1 MNPSCFEEYLSSV
14 APSIIKCSKFRDVA
28 TPTEGLFI
36 TLRYLATGDVQGT
49 IASCY
54 CLSPPVVGRIIRNT
68 CDAIWTI
75 LNSKEYLSAPANT
88 NEWMQIENKFRE
100 KLNFPHCLGAIDGKH
115 IVIQAPPRLG
125 SDYLN
130 YKKNHSIMLLA
141 VCNARYEFTVV
152 DIG

>member
-1 MNPSCFEEYLSSV
+1 MKQQRKKKIREFNIFVKDLMLLHHFYFFRRFRMNPSCFEEYLSSV

-28 TPTEGLFI
+28 TPSEGLFI

-88 NEWMQIENKFRE
+88 NEWMQIEN
-100 KLNFPHCLGAIDGKH
+100 
-115 IVIQAPPRLG
+115 
-125 SDYLN
+125 
-130 YKKNHSIMLLA
+130 
-141 VCNARYEFTVV
+141 
-152 DIG
+152 